1 MPLVHHSHVSHLS
14 SAIPKAVPDTVRER
28 GRRAVSS
35 AVRRRA
41 RLRWTAVVAAV
52 TVLALPAVAVPA
64 AATSDPSDPSVQPG
78 AASVSSG
85 PSDQPGPSDQADP
98 ASNPVSDVPDVPVVP
113 NQAVPLDDFYTP
125 PTPLP
130 DGANGEVVRWREEPR
145 QLSARNYLVMYH
157 STNATGQD
165 IPVTGRV
172 LVPTTPWRGEGPR
185 PIVSVASGT
194 RGVGDTCAPSRWLDY
209 ERPFIE
215 PMLLAGWAVVVTD
228 YEGLGTPGGHTYVV
242 GQSEGR
248 TVIDIVRAATNLP
261 ATGLQAGGKVA
272 FSGYSQGGGGAMWAG
287 ELQPEYAPEL
297 DLVGVAAG
305 GVPADLSEV
314 ADGLDGQVGFGFLL
328 FAAYGLDAAYPE
340 LDLGSYLN
348 ERGRATYE
356 REKDACVEATIAHA
370 FQNIGMFT
378 STNPLRSPQWQA
390 RLAENR
396 LGANPPDV
404 PIRLFHGTLDEIV
417 APGQARALRDEYCA
431 AGAEVQWEWHL
442 GEHVS
447 TMVTGAPGVIT
458 FLDRRFKD
466 RPFLVHC

>member
-1 MPLVHHSHVSHLS
+1 MP
-14 SAIPKAVPDTVRER
+14 
-28 GRRAVSS
+28 
-35 AVRRRA
+35 RRRA
-41 RLRWTAVVAAV
+41 AAV
-52 TVLALPAVAVPA
+52 ATLAVLALPTAALPA
-64 AATSDPSDPSVQPG
+64 ASLPAAT
-78 AASVSSG
+78 AASSTASTA
-85 PSDQPGPSDQADP
+85 STASALP
-98 ASNPVSDVPDVPVVP
+98 ASGVDLPDVPVVP
-113 NQAVPLDDFYTP
+113 APARVADEFYMP
-125 PTPLP
+125 PDPLP
-130 DGANGEVVRWREEPR
+130 DAADGEVVRWREEPR
-145 QLSARNYLVMYH
+145 QLSARNYLLMYH

-172 LVPTTPWRGEGPR
+172 LVPTAPWRGDGPR

-228 YEGLGTPGGHTYVV
+228 YEGLGTPGMHTYVV

-248 TVIDIVRAATNLP
+248 AVIDMVRAATNLP
-261 ATGLQAGGKVA
+261 ATGLEAGGKVA

-287 ELQPEYAPEL
+287 ELQPTYAPEL
-297 DLVGVAAG
+297 DLVGIAAG
-305 GVPADLSEV
+305 GVPADLTKV
-314 ADGLDGQVGFGFLL
+314 AEGLDGKVGFGFLL
-328 FAAYGLDAAYPE
+328 LAAYGLDAAYPE
-340 LDLGSYLN
+340 LDLETYFN
-348 ERGRATYE
+348 ERGRRTYE
-356 REKDACVEATIAHA
+356 QEQDDCVGATLGHA

-378 STNPLRSPQWQA
+378 TTNPLRSPQWQA

-417 APGQARALRDEYCA
+417 APGQARALRNEYCA
-431 AGAEVQWEWHL
+431 AGADVQWEWHL

-458 FLDRRFKD
+458 FLDRRFRD
-466 RPFLVHC
+466 RPFLGHC

>member
-1 MPLVHHSHVSHLS
+1 MPLVNRSH
-14 SAIPKAVPDTVRER
+14 A
-28 GRRAVSS
+28 SS
-35 AVRRRA
+35 AVPRAVPRRFSQAGRRFRPQA
-41 RLRWTAVVAAV
+41 GRSRSRLRWTAVVAAL
-52 TVLALPAVAVPA
+52 TVLTLPGVAAVPA
-64 AATSDPSDPSVQPG
+64 AAASDRPSPSGDSSNSSTSTT
-78 AASVSSG
+78 SST
-85 PSDQPGPSDQADP
+85 A
-98 ASNPVSDVPDVPVVP
+98 DVPDVPVVP

-130 DGANGEVVRWREEPR
+130 DGADGAIVRWREEPR
-145 QLSARNYLVMYH
+145 QLTARNYLVMYH

-261 ATGLQAGGKVA
+261 ATGLAAGGKVA

-297 DLVGVAAG
+297 DLVGVVAG
-305 GVPADLSEV
+305 GVPADLTEV
-314 ADGLDGQVGFGFLL
+314 AEGLDGKVGFGFLL

-340 LDLGSYLN
+340 LDLEFYFN
-348 ERGRATYE
+348 ERGRETYE
-356 REKDACVEATIAHA
+356 REKDACVEATLPHA

-390 RLAENR
+390 RLDENR

-417 APGQARALRDEYCA
+417 APGQARTLRDEYCA
-431 AGAEVQWEWHL
+431 AGADVQWEWHL

-458 FLDRRFKD
+458 FLDRRFRD
-466 RPFLVHC
+466 RPFLGHC

>member
-1 MPLVHHSHVSHLS
+1 MPLVNRSHAS
-14 SAIPKAVPDTVRER
+14 S
-28 GRRAVSS
+28 AVSS
-35 AVRRRA
+35 AVPEPGRRRS
-41 RLRWTAVVAAV
+41 RLRWTAVVAAL
-52 TVLALPAVAVPA
+52 TVLGLPGVAAVPA
-64 AATSDPSDPSVQPG
+64 SAADPSATTAPAGSSPAPSSAG
-78 AASVSSG
+78 AAQPADLFARADQRAQVGESAKVSGTS
-85 PSDQPGPSDQADP
+85 SS
-98 ASNPVSDVPDVPVVP
+98 SDVPDVPVVP

-130 DGANGEVVRWREEPR
+130 DGADGEIVRWREEPR
-145 QLSARNYLVMYH
+145 QLTARNYLVMYH

-172 LVPTTPWRGEGPR
+172 LVPNTPWRGEGPR

-261 ATGLQAGGKVA
+261 ATGLEAGGKVA

-314 ADGLDGQVGFGFLL
+314 AEGLDGKVGFGFLL

-340 LDLGSYLN
+340 LDLESYLN
-348 ERGRATYE
+348 ERGRETFE
-356 REKDACVEATIAHA
+356 REKDACVEATLPHA

-390 RLAENR
+390 RLDENR

-417 APGQARALRDEYCA
+417 APGQARTLRDEYCA
-431 AGAEVQWEWHL
+431 AGADVQWS
-442 GEHVS
+442 GTSAS
-447 TMVTGAPGVIT
+447 TS
-458 FLDRRFKD
+458 RRW
-466 RPFLVHC
+466 

>member
-1 MPLVHHSHVSHLS
+1 MPNVARLYASMPAPRSLS
-14 SAIPKAVPDTVRER
+14 GRRRTP
-28 GRRAVSS
+28 GRRA
-35 AVRRRA
+35 
-41 RLRWTAVVAAV
+41 AVVATLV
-52 TVLALPAVAVPA
+52 VLALPAAALPAVATPSTTASIASIASTAPA
-64 AATSDPSDPSVQPG
+64 TIA
-78 AASVSSG
+78 
-85 PSDQPGPSDQADP
+85 
-98 ASNPVSDVPDVPVVP
+98 SDVPDLPDVPVVP
-113 NQAVPLDDFYTP
+113 LQARAADDFYTP
-125 PTPLP
+125 PAPLP

-145 QLSARNYLVMYH
+145 QLSARSYLLMYH

-165 IPVTGRV
+165 MPVTGRV
-172 LVPTTPWRGEGPR
+172 LVPSTPWRGEGPR

-228 YEGLGTPGGHTYVV
+228 YEGLGTPGMHTYVV

-248 TVIDIVRAATNLP
+248 AVIDMVRAATNLP
-261 ATGLQAGGKVA
+261 ATGLAAGGKVA

-305 GVPADLSEV
+305 GVPADLTEV
-314 ADGLDGQVGFGFLL
+314 AEGLDGKVGFGFLL
-328 FAAYGLDAAYPE
+328 LAAYGMDAAYPE
-340 LDLGSYLN
+340 LDLETYFN
-348 ERGRATYE
+348 ERGRETYE
-356 REKDACVEATIAHA
+356 REQDDCVDGTLTHA

-378 STNPLRSPQWQA
+378 TTNPLHSPQWQA

-404 PIRLFHGTLDEIV
+404 PIHLFHGTLDEIV
-417 APGQARALRDEYCA
+417 APGQARALRNEYCA
-431 AGAEVQWEWHL
+431 AGADVRWEWHL

-447 TMVTGAPGVIT
+447 TFVTGAPGVIT
-458 FLDRRFKD
+458 FLDRRFRD
-466 RPFLVHC
+466 RPFLGHC